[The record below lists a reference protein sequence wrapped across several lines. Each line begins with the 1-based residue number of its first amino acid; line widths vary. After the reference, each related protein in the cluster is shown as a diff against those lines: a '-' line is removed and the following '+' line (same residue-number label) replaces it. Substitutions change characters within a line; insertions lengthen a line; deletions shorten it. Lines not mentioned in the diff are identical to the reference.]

1 MLSKE
6 DEATAQ
12 FVEETNLTKGQLRG
26 EDEVTLHPGAGRKP
40 FIMGHTLM
48 WPELIDMLPTR
59 MCELHQWYM
68 KASVEG
74 YVMLAARI
82 KYIYFHRG
90 MDDVWIDFDNLWFL
104 YHQDALDKSLVS
116 TFAIKVFPL
125 ILYSNSTKY
134 ALSHPL
140 LLFLIV

>member
-26 EDEVTLHPGAGRKP
+26 EDEVMLHPGAGRKP

-104 YHQDALDKSLVS
+104 NHQDALDKSLASVW
-116 TFAIKVFPL
+116 AM
-125 ILYSNSTKY
+125 
-134 ALSHPL
+134 
-140 LLFLIV
+140 